1 MVQRLRIHF
10 AMQRM
15 RAPSLVMELR
25 SHILQLWSPH
35 TLEPWCCNKDPEQPK
50 KTITKKNHTK
60 SEESLASSGIKL
72 KIHKTQKFHTKKEK
86 RKLGGL

>member
-1 MVQRLRIHF
+1 MVQQITL
-10 AMQRM
+10 
-15 RAPSLVMELR
+15 RAPNAGGSVRSLVMELR
-25 SHILQLWSPH
+25 SHILQLWSPR